1 MKQPKI
7 TFLTDRMI
15 TGHGVDLVVDR
26 IADGL
31 SKKGYFCEVYA
42 NHVDET
48 FANRKSYKIYKL
60 PPVGIA
66 NFYVLEQRIKKFAR
80 FFNSR
85 DTDLFITQSYP
96 FHSLIPLLKKPSI
109 VVDHGVVLTSGM
121 SLKRRIFFRYLQLT
135 QNFSY
140 FRKAKKVI
148 LVSDYLLKQL
158 PLSIQRKSAFIYNG
172 IDHYNES
179 RFTDSQVKDFRQNL
193 KLDGEDVLM
202 LYVGRLNLTNQPY
215 KGLAELV
222 GIFQRANLSN
232 PKIKLLAVGYGS
244 KNDEE
249 LLKNQGVLSLANVSE
264 EMMPLVYSACDLYT
278 TCSYWEG
285 FDLPVGEAQY
295 FGKPVVCYNIGAHP
309 EIMLDG
315 KTGYIVE
322 NQEQFEAKVLSLAAD
337 KKKRTEMGQCAKEF
351 VKKFSWQNS
360 IDNYD
365 TEIRKVLNIA
375 PDEKFSA
382 SPQSVMVIPASAPS
396 ATEVS
401 ESIPYT
407 KAFNSPAS
415 GLDWSPQTPEQGQ
428 TEISEAAKETEISAA
443 EDMEAINGLG
453 AINMPESGNKHSE
466 SEPICLDTDEI
477 IKKIENGLYRKVTA
491 LIINYNSSYPTL
503 KECIDSIK
511 GQTYRNIEI
520 LVFDNNSTNNAI
532 ELLDKEI
539 YINDIRNKDKTGGIS
554 LRIIRSEKNL
564 GLGEAINQAL
574 KTIDS
579 EYVLV
584 SNFDVTY
591 DKIAVEEFVE
601 EITRLDSKYIGLA
614 PKIKLYYQRDYI
626 ESVGVYIDNNFYLGY
641 NGIGQIDLDQ
651 YNKTEDVFGVSFTS
665 AFLKRDY
672 LCQSVTGPIKKPVD
686 PNYFLYYE
694 DIDFCYRANLLGYRF
709 KSCPSAI
716 CFHKYAYSFRDEATA
731 FATKYYYQKLNVL
744 KLAYKMAESHNSKRI
759 IKNEVSIQ
767 KQNLKDRNLKGVAR
781 KILSDFRGSRAGL
794 KKQRQY
800 IQITRQFPDAEI
812 IKYSWGEKNYFDIVN
827 NEPVYCIQNL
837 LLTYK
842 RLFII
847 TGNRKYEEYIGYLQA
862 LEDTR
867 FKIQPESLKKFLNS
881 KLEYEP
887 ASIHGFID
895 KMR

>member
-1 MKQPKI
+1 MKQPRI

-60 PPVGIA
+60 PPVGLA
-66 NFYVLEQRIKKFAR
+66 NFYVLEQRVKKFAK
-80 FFNSR
+80 FFNIR
-85 DTDLFITQSYP
+85 NTDLFITQSYP
-96 FHSLIPLLKKPSI
+96 FHSLIPQLKKPSI

-121 SLKRRIFFRYLQLT
+121 SLKRRIFYKYLQLT
-135 QNFSY
+135 QNLYY

-148 LVSDYLLKQL
+148 LVSDFLLKQL
-158 PLSIQRKSAFIYNG
+158 PSYIQKKSTFIYNG
-172 IDHYNES
+172 IDHYSEAK
-179 RFTDSQVKDFRQNL
+179 FTDREVKDFRQSL
-193 KLDGEDVLM
+193 RLDDEDVLM

-222 GIFQRANLSN
+222 GIFQKANFEN
-232 PKIKLLAVGYGS
+232 PKIKLLTVGYGS

-249 LLKNQGVLSLANVSE
+249 LLKNQGVLSLANAGE
-264 EMMPLVYSACDLYT
+264 EIMPLIYSASDLYT

-295 FGKPVVCYNIGAHP
+295 FGKPVICYNIGAHP
-309 EIMLDG
+309 EILLDRQ
-315 KTGYIVE
+315 TGYIVE
-322 NQEQFEAKVLSLAAD
+322 NPEQFEEKVMELAAD
-337 KKKRTEMGQCAKEF
+337 KKKRTGMGETAKEF
-351 VKKFSWQNS
+351 IKKFYWQNS

-365 TEIRKVLNIA
+365 IEIRKVLNIS
-375 PDEKFSA
+375 PDENFA
-382 SPQSVMVIPASAPS
+382 ATEPS
-396 ATEVS
+396 ATELS
-401 ESIPYT
+401 ATLSAT
-407 KAFNSPAS
+407 AFATPAA
-415 GLDWSPQTPEQGQ
+415 GLDRSAQSPELTQTKSSETSQKEPETKGM
-428 TEISEAAKETEISAA
+428 AA
-443 EDMEAINGLG
+443 E
-453 AINMPESGNKHSE
+453 SG
-466 SEPICLDTDEI
+466 PGPYCFDTDEI

-511 GQTYRNIEI
+511 QQTYKNMEI
-520 LVFDNNSTNNAI
+520 LVFDNNSANNTI
-532 ELLDKEI
+532 ELLAKEA
-539 YINDIRNKDKTGGIS
+539 YINNIKNKDITSEIS

-579 EYVLV
+579 EYVLI

-591 DKIAVEEFVE
+591 DKIAVEELVE
-601 EITRLDSKYIGLA
+601 EITRLESKYIGLA
-614 PKIKLYYQRDYI
+614 PKIKLYYQREYI
-626 ESVGVYIDNNFYLGY
+626 ESVGVYIDNSFYLGY

-651 YNKTEDVFGVSFTS
+651 YNKTEDIFGVSFTS

-672 LCQSVTGPIKKPVD
+672 LCQSVIGPIKRPVD
-686 PNYFLYYE
+686 GSYFLYYE

-731 FATKYYYQKLNVL
+731 FQTKYYYQKLNVL
-744 KLAYKMAESHNSKRI
+744 KLAYKMAESHNMKRI
-759 IKNEVSIQ
+759 IKIEIGIQ
-767 KQNLKDRNLKGVAR
+767 KQNLKDRNLKGVAK
-781 KILSDFRGSRAGL
+781 KILHDWNSSRASL

-800 IQITRQFPDAEI
+800 IQITRQFSDGEI
-812 IKYSWGEKNYFDIVN
+812 IKYSWGEKNYFDIVR
-827 NEPVYCIQNL
+827 NEPEYCIQNL
-837 LLTYK
+837 LLTYR

-847 TGNRKYEEYIGYLQA
+847 TGNRKYEEYMSYLQA

-867 FKIQPESLKKFLNS
+867 FKIETGYLKKFLNS

-887 ASIHGFID
+887 ASIHSFIE
-895 KMR
+895 KIR